1 MAITP
6 CQHHSEMIAIISSRD
21 TDLLAGLLQLHPDR
35 QGRVIMSAR
44 TIGRLRHVRVGPTNH
59 TVSFSLEYGLTKAW
73 ITLEVGDSL
82 HEPDLSAVYRAMLFR
97 LGQVAQEAAASPHLL
112 FADGELGNS

>member
-1 MAITP
+1 
-6 CQHHSEMIAIISSRD
+6 
-21 TDLLAGLLQLHPDR
+21 
-35 QGRVIMSAR
+35 MSAR
-44 TIGRLRHVRVGPTNH
+44 TIGRLRHVRNGPTNH

-112 FADGELGNS
+112 FADGELGRSAVVRRRPEEVADELEAPPKPSDKTHYTKACVGGSAP